1 MKIKNIKPPRKFQ
14 VGIKKNNIF
23 IKDVSHIELKAGE
36 KVKINNKDLSI
47 KVTSW
52 GFFIENDLLG
62 TKDSN
67 FLFAGANFNKIH
79 LLSYKKKKKAYFNDY
94 CKKEKLKKIP
104 IKKFI

>member
-62 TKDSN
+62 AKDSN

-79 LLSYKKKKKAYFNDY
+79 LLSYKKKKKLILMIIV
-94 CKKEKLKKIP
+94 KKKN
-104 IKKFI
+104 

>member
-1 MKIKNIKPPRKFQ
+1 M
-14 VGIKKNNIF
+14 
-23 IKDVSHIELKAGE
+23 KAGE

-62 TKDSN
+62 AKDSN